1 MDGISR
7 SELLTTEEEEAACE
21 TSEDEMEANDSLVV
35 VGNRKNLPQIYV
47 EDVSEKGTLRYRK
60 ESGGPSSG
68 GSSSSSPSGEHF
80 ARPSPTYSTPG
91 SYRPTSSYTDGYVSP
106 LSQVDKDLLFP
117 PSPDRGTGSKSAR
130 PYHRQQPASPTL
142 ATPTTNLNN
151 NNNYVTPDSGY
162 HGRSFTTASVSNNS
176 RYDPFSNPDGTYIAS
191 DGDTSSV
198 WEAVVSPVLSLKN
211 KWRTRP
217 SFVDDSRS
225 SRWYKITPQQ
235 ILGGIV
241 FIVMIAS
248 FGFAILTY
256 QRHMKGAK
264 EVQDQQNAKYDSIQ
278 FGTAN
283 RVKRLQEEGR
293 VPVEEVLDVEGNV
306 LGGKKAAMQYG
317 HDMRDKEEEDKKLE
331 PLEEF
336 LGIKEEMEK
345 LASLLDQARENAM
358 DSGEKDAAEDEQE
371 KKQRLLEKVRN
382 FGHFASTKVAPPKM
396 EIGDEV
402 VTDDAGESVE
412 EAVGEAREKDNLTKL
427 IEEVQEKTEKLI
439 EKVSAKKSKNKN
451 PLKEV
456 AKKGSAVSKLKKNAS
471 KMTKEQPKESID
483 MDTDKDLSDAHEE
496 KAKEASENLQK
507 READDKFR
515 SAGTDDNGENN
526 ENFRFNR
533 KKRTMAK

>member
-68 GSSSSSPSGEHF
+68 ASSTPSGEQF

-117 PSPDRGTGSKSAR
+117 PSPDRGTASKSVR
-130 PYHRQQPASPTL
+130 PYHRQPSSPTL
-142 ATPTTNLNN
+142 ATPTTTLNN

-162 HGRSFTTASVSNNS
+162 HGRSFTTASVGNS

-264 EVQDQQNAKYDSIQ
+264 EVQEQQNAKYDSIQ

-293 VPVEEVLDVEGNV
+293 VPVEEVLDVEGNA

-317 HDMRDKEEEDKKLE
+317 HDMRVKEDNTEEPLEEKEEEKKLEPLEEKDKKLE

-358 DSGEKDAAEDEQE
+358 DSGEKDATEDEQE
-371 KKQRLLEKVRN
+371 KKQRLLEKW
-382 FGHFASTKVAPPKM
+382 
-396 EIGDEV
+396 
-402 VTDDAGESVE
+402 
-412 EAVGEAREKDNLTKL
+412 
-427 IEEVQEKTEKLI
+427 
-439 EKVSAKKSKNKN
+439 
-451 PLKEV
+451 
-456 AKKGSAVSKLKKNAS
+456 
-471 KMTKEQPKESID
+471 
-483 MDTDKDLSDAHEE
+483 
-496 KAKEASENLQK
+496 
-507 READDKFR
+507 
-515 SAGTDDNGENN
+515 
-526 ENFRFNR
+526 
-533 KKRTMAK
+533 

>member
-60 ESGGPSSG
+60 ESGGPASGG
-68 GSSSSSPSGEHF
+68 GSSSTPSGEHF

-117 PSPDRGTGSKSAR
+117 PSPDRGTASKSVR
-130 PYHRQQPASPTL
+130 PYHHRQQPSSPTL
-142 ATPTTNLNN
+142 ATPTTTLNNN

-162 HGRSFTTASVSNNS
+162 HGRSFTTASVSNGS

-191 DGDTSSV
+191 DADTSSV

-225 SRWYKITPQQ
+225 SRWDKITPQQ

-264 EVQDQQNAKYDSIQ
+264 EVQEQQNSKYDSIQ

-293 VPVEEVLDVEGNV
+293 GPGEEVLDVEGNV

-317 HDMRDKEEEDKKLE
+317 HDIRVKEDNMEEPLEEKEEDKKLE

-358 DSGEKDAAEDEQE
+358 DSGEKDAVKDEEE
-371 KKQRLLEKVRN
+371 KKRRLLEKVRN

-402 VTDDAGESVE
+402 VTDDAGESAE

-471 KMTKEQPKESID
+471 KMTKEQPKEGID

-507 READDKFR
+507 READKFR
-515 SAGTDDNGENN
+515 S
-526 ENFRFNR
+526 
-533 KKRTMAK
+533 